1 MAKPIYSY
9 PESLRE
15 AANTAS
21 QPYMSF
27 QLKHDNNPQNM
38 GQMVFLYLPK
48 ALSVSDGAS
57 YTGVDLGSVKA
68 LRSLKPQ
75 GQSPRGTPAT
85 KLSESDVA
93 AKSIELAGNIGGTLE
108 AAATELGMNR
118 GVALNPFTNLA
129 FEGMAPRTFQFE
141 FQFVSESKE
150 EAETIKWIENW
161 FRKNMYAET
170 AGAFSLK
177 YPPMLRTQFWDG
189 ESESEFL
196 PMIMDSFIT
205 GLSVTYNDNN
215 QMYHDDG
222 APVETNLSLSI
233 SENKT
238 LTRNDLY
245 QEKNLKYN
253 RGGRDGMKSD
263 ATDTESDVNEG
274 IKADQDQKKQEEKDK
289 NNTNPG
295 TP

>member
-27 QLKHDNNPQNM
+27 QLKHDNNPNNM

-68 LRSLKPQ
+68 LRSLKSDGPP
-75 GQSPRGTPAT
+75 GSGTQ
-85 KLSESDVA
+85 LSESDVA

-129 FEGMAPRTFQFE
+129 FEGMSPRTFQFE

-170 AGAFSLK
+170 AGVFSLK

-205 GLSVTYNDNN
+205 GLSVTYNDSN

-233 SENKT
+233 SESKT

-245 QEKNLKYN
+245 GTGLKYY
-253 RGGRDGMKSD
+253 RKGRDGMQSD

-274 IKADQDQKKQEEKDK
+274 IKQDTDKKKQEEKDK
-289 NNTNPG
+289 NNTTPG

>member
-1 MAKPIYSY
+1 MATKPIYSY

-27 QLKHDNNPQNM
+27 QLKHDNNPKNM

-68 LRSLKPQ
+68 MRSLKP
-75 GQSPRGTPAT
+75 GPPGTET
-85 KLSESDVA
+85 ELTTSDVA

-189 ESESEFL
+189 EGESEFL

-205 GLSVTYNDNN
+205 GLSVTYNENN

-245 QEKNLKYN
+245 GSGLKYN
-253 RGGRDGMKSD
+253 RGGRDNMGAD
-263 ATDTESDVNEG
+263 ATDTESEVNKG
-274 IKADQDQKKQEEKDK
+274 IKADQDQRKQEEKDK